1 MDILSKRL
9 KQLRQQNRQYQKE
22 LALYLDVSVTA
33 VSSYESNVHD
43 PDLKAIA
50 RIADFYGVT
59 VDYLLGRTNCPCP
72 IDDLNQMIASK
83 YPLRQFMQL
92 LTVLTEQEKS
102 LLVHVFRLLEYRYQV
117 SGKVRTTDQ

>member
-9 KQLRQQNRQYQKE
+9 KQLRHQNGQYQKE
-22 LALYLDVSVTA
+22 LAVYLNVSITA

-59 VDYLLGRTNCPCP
+59 ADHLLGRTNCPCP
-72 IDDLNQMIASK
+72 IDDLSQMITSE

-102 LLVHVFRLLEYRYQV
+102 LLVHVFRLLEYRYQA